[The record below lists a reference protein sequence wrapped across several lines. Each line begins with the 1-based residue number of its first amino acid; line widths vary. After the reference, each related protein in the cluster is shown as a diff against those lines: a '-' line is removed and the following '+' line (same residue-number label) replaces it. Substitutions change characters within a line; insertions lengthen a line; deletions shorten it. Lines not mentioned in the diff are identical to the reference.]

1 MSYSLSPWHILLAG
15 PCPCTAAALCRVLLP
30 VTQTRPLG
38 LLPLQLQEPPIRVAF
53 PLCNLLGHSQYIYV
67 VFNLNSPARQV
78 TCVEEIRGL
87 ARSRLAPR
95 TLSEENSFFHR
106 ERIASTPMARKQD
119 RGEKGEKLVEEAAS
133 TPSRRSH
140 PSSLSLAT
148 TPPSSHLPPLLC
160 RQAPNPAD
168 APPGLPDPV
177 FARTAAPH
185 GCPVTVEGEES
196 GVGSPP
202 ERERRE
208 RGRRKEESVSR
219 KGGEGEKWRKKE
231 KKFDPT

>member
-1 MSYSLSPWHILLAG
+1 MSYSLGPWHILLAG

-119 RGEKGEKLVEEAAS
+119 RGERGRSSSKKPHLRRVGDPTRARCPSLPRHRAPTFPHYYAGKRQTPPMLRLAS
-133 TPSRRSH
+133 LTL
-140 PSSLSLAT
+140 SSLG
-148 TPPSSHLPPLLC
+148 LL
-160 RQAPNPAD
+160 
-168 APPGLPDPV
+168 L
-177 FARTAAPH
+177 RTA
-185 GCPVTVEGEES
+185 VQ
-196 GVGSPP
+196 
-202 ERERRE
+202 
-208 RGRRKEESVSR
+208 SR
-219 KGGEGEKWRKKE
+219 
-231 KKFDPT
+231 